1 MQKNLSRRCEIVEQL
16 KKINNP
22 YLPAIIGIIALLI
35 LGQTVTS
42 GFLSINNISSIL
54 MTTAILTMA
63 SIGQAAVVIS
73 GDSGLDMSVGAV
85 MSMTALFGPMILV
98 GSGSVSVLIMIPAVL
113 FMGGCVGLLNG
124 IGVQVIKIVPLVM
137 TLIMSNVVNGFSIM
151 ITNGQP
157 SVSVSKELQTI
168 SNVFVGPIRYLTA
181 IVIVLLFILEIGF
194 LRKSRY
200 GRSLFLVGDNYNA
213 AKLCG
218 INSQKIVI
226 GAYVFSGAMAGL
238 AGLMLVGYAGTA
250 QMNMASSYTM
260 LSVAAV
266 VIGGTKLTGGKGT
279 FVGGALGALVLIL
292 ITNILQALNMAAGL
306 RSLIQGI
313 ILIAILMTNSR
324 APRLRQ

>member
-1 MQKNLSRRCEIVEQL
+1 MEQL

-157 SVSVSKELQTI
+157 SVSVSKELQAI
-168 SNVFVGPIRYLTA
+168 SNVLWGRFVI
-181 IVIVLLFILEIGF
+181 
-194 LRKSRY
+194 
-200 GRSLFLVGDNYNA
+200 
-213 AKLCG
+213 
-218 INSQKIVI
+218 
-226 GAYVFSGAMAGL
+226 
-238 AGLMLVGYAGTA
+238 
-250 QMNMASSYTM
+250 
-260 LSVAAV
+260 
-266 VIGGTKLTGGKGT
+266 
-279 FVGGALGALVLIL
+279 
-292 ITNILQALNMAAGL
+292 
-306 RSLIQGI
+306 
-313 ILIAILMTNSR
+313 
-324 APRLRQ
+324 

>member
-1 MQKNLSRRCEIVEQL
+1 VEQL

-157 SVSVSKELQTI
+157 SVSVSKELQAI